1 MLLRWLA
8 LGVFTPLMRNHA
20 ALGTR
25 LQECFRFEHTEDFKS
40 VISCRYRLLP
50 YLYSEYLKSVY
61 ENEMMFR
68 PLAFDYSGDEIAGN
82 VEDQLMLGNE
92 AMIAPVYTQN
102 ASGRYVYLPENMTMI
117 VMHEDGE
124 EEKAMDKGIHFVEMP
139 LNRVVFFVKADA
151 KIPVVS
157 TDYGRNVCNDT
168 MENIAV
174 SEISW
179 LGKKDKKYR
188 MYMDNGH
195 SNNKKEDVLVMEL

>member
-1 MLLRWLA
+1 
-8 LGVFTPLMRNHA
+8 
-20 ALGTR
+20 
-25 LQECFRFEHTEDFKS
+25 
-40 VISCRYRLLP
+40 
-50 YLYSEYLKSVY
+50 
-61 ENEMMFR
+61 MMFR
-68 PLAFDYSGDEIAGN
+68 PLAFDYSGDEISGN

-92 AMIAPVYTQN
+92 VMIAPVYTQN

-139 LNRVVFFVKADA
+139 LNRVVFFVKADV

-157 TDYGRNVCNDT
+157 TDYGRNVCNGT

-179 LGKKDKKYR
+179 LGKKDKRYR

-195 SNNKKEDVLVMEL
+195 SQNIKDDVLVMEL